1 MCWHELLLEV
11 KPQISSVEAQTQR
24 KVSVKRGLRCTRET
38 AIEYIDDLAAHLI
51 EVDIAPYLVKQEPG
65 VWKGDIDLSQIWAPR
80 ISSITVQPYSQRIYW
95 PRLFSLDQV

>member
-51 EVDIAPYLVKQEPG
+51 EVGIAPT
-65 VWKGDIDLSQIWAPR
+65 LSSEAGARRLEGRHRSFADMGTPHFINY
-80 ISSITVQPYSQRIYW
+80 SSTVQSKKNILATTATP
-95 PRLFSLDQV
+95 